1 MAAPVNNPTLNP
13 RYVAPRGALPSGIE
27 LSRVWID
34 PDGQLRKHDTAIP
47 VDQTTDKPTGI
58 LWSCLVTDADGNA
71 CPTRAWT
78 FTEDAVPDPRGC
90 GTHVVELFG
99 EPLFSNDADPVK
111 GARARAK
118 ARVRGMLDER
128 KKAAKALAEAK
139 VEALKAE
146 AQRVAQRTR
155 ADFKGH
161 APSAVAG
168 LATVAAG
175 ETAVIALDNAILT
188 AALGLGVATAG
199 AVVAY
204 AVAYVVAKL
213 RIKAI
218 RGKSEVGVDRR
229 RREIARRYGVAALAS
244 GGWLALAGAAGARLD
259 TPRGCIA
266 LLAALLLV
274 WAVCK
279 EHWKELSQRR
289 DRLREMERIRLENAA
304 RLEAERLAREAA
316 EEEARRRAAEEAA
329 NQPPV
334 PPIEVV
340 PSTAEAKGAWMAQEW
355 LRLGGLPSMPYG
367 LKTIFGLTRIVPE
380 KTREI
385 TTLSGGE
392 RVHVGWEFLIQGEP
406 GSMSPTAGR
415 EDSDL
420 IGSRN
425 WLADAMGIDRHL
437 VTLVD
442 RPHGQPN
449 TAGLLL
455 SDAAP
460 LGEPVMWK
468 GRSGIRVAPNGA
480 IYGHIGRTLLGEDIE
495 ECLFAPGRPGGGG
508 TFGVTGSGKSVTGQI
523 LLLNRLAG
531 GIFPILHD
539 WKMFFDFSD
548 FVGIFPMGCTM
559 EHAEVIWRST
569 DAERERRQSYLAKL
583 VVTDRHGRVRPDDP
597 EWKIERDG
605 PPIGVLWEE
614 FHLFAEFEE
623 FLARLTKTVRLQRAT
638 AIMQNI
644 STQGGSLADMGDST
658 LRDQVNLIAMKLHRM
673 SGAQANY
680 TGYKGIYSPAEL
692 PAIPG
697 AMLFQANEGEPIPM
711 RGAYLTRKD
720 VDGSLFDQLY
730 APDGTLLLPAP
741 ELPDATRE
749 VFEREGLMDLWR
761 MGQGKGGRERLLADV
776 DRTATAVDLSRLTAT
791 APAPAAANPGGTG
804 LLAKHVLLVL
814 INQTPGCGRADV
826 SYHPMWQQV
835 GWSAYP
841 NPSTI
846 TNALNALKR
855 EGKITIPTENVYQP
869 TAEGALDAEKILAQ
883 IAGPAKASASGAD
896 AEHQAEAA
904 AERAAVR

>member
-13 RYVAPRGALPSGIE
+13 RYVAPRGGLPSGIE

-34 PDGQLRKHDTAIP
+34 PNGQLRKHATAVP
-47 VDQTTDKPTGI
+47 VDQSTDKPTGT
-58 LWSCLVTDADGNA
+58 LWCCVGADADGNP

-78 FTEDAVPDPRGC
+78 FTEDAVPDPRYC
-90 GTHVVELFG
+90 PNHGTPLFDEQLFG
-99 EPLFSNDADPVK
+99 GDADPVQ
-111 GARARAK
+111 GARARAT

-128 KKAAKALAEAK
+128 KQAAKALAEAK

-175 ETAVIALDNAILT
+175 ETAVMALDNAILT

-204 AVAYVVAKL
+204 AVAYVVTKL
-213 RIKAI
+213 RIRGIK
-218 RGKSEVGVDRR
+218 GKSEVGVDRR

-316 EEEARRRAAEEAA
+316 EEEARRRAAEEVA

-340 PSTAEAKGAWMAQEW
+340 PSTAEAKGAWMVQEW
-355 LRLGGLPSMPYG
+355 QRLGALASMPHG
-367 LKTIFGLTRIVPE
+367 LRSIWPLTRIVPE
-380 KTREI
+380 KTREL
-385 TTLSGGE
+385 TTLSDGQ
-392 RVHVGWEFLIQGEP
+392 RVGIGWEFLIQGEP
-406 GSMSPTAGR
+406 GSMSPIAGR

-420 IGSRN
+420 IGARN
-425 WLADAMGIDRHL
+425 WIADAMGIERHL

-455 SDAAP
+455 SDSAP

-468 GRSGIRVAPNGA
+468 GRAGIRVAPNGA
-480 IYGHIGRTLLGEDIE
+480 LYGHIGRTLLGEDVE
-495 ECLFAPGRPGGGG
+495 ECLWAPGRAGGGS

-523 LLLNRLAG
+523 LLLNRLAA

-548 FVGIFPMGCTM
+548 FVGIFPMGCTL
-559 EHAEVIWRST
+559 EHAEVIWRSV
-569 DAERERRQSYLAKL
+569 DAERERRQSYLAQL
-583 VVTDRHGRVRPDDP
+583 VITDRHGRVRPDDP
-597 EWKIERDG
+597 EWNIKRDG

-623 FLARLTKTVRLQRAT
+623 FLSRLTRTVRLQRAT
-638 AIMQNI
+638 AAMQNI

-658 LRDQVNLIAMKLHRM
+658 LRDQLNLISMKLHRM
-673 SGAQANY
+673 SKAQASY
-680 TGYKGIYSPAEL
+680 AGYNGVYSPADL
-692 PAIPG
+692 PPIPG
-697 AMLFQANEGEPIPM
+697 AMLYSAAEGEEIPM
-711 RGAYLTRKD
+711 RGAFLTRKD

-761 MGQGKGGRERLLADV
+761 MGQGEGGRERLLADV
-776 DRTATAVDLSRLTAT
+776 ERTATAVDLSRLAD
-791 APAPAAANPGGTG
+791 PAPAAANPGGTG
-804 LLAKHVLLVL
+804 LQAKHVLLAL
-814 INQTPGCGRADV
+814 IYQKPGCGRADV
-826 SYHPMWQQV
+826 SYHPMWKQV

-846 TNALNALKR
+846 TNALNTLKR

-869 TAEGALDAEKILAQ
+869 TAEGALDAEKTLAQ
-883 IAGPAKASASGAD
+883 ISGPTQARATGVE
-896 AEHQAEAA
+896 AEHQAEVD